1 MVRNFHFRIERNRF
15 VFASINGAE
24 RFLGTACQDEH
35 DEKRNGAGVLSY
47 GHLIANDARGRKLA
61 ARMETNPEGSEI
73 ALVIDDRGATY
84 PIEIDPVTATL
95 EQKLDGGGLKQT
107 NAEFG
112 DAVAIDGNT
121 AIIGAWREDAG
132 QVNQG
137 IIYIFTRS
145 GSTWTN
151 KYSQTTVGQNSQCG
165 WSVAIDD
172 HQERAAVGCPGNN
185 SNTGVM

>member
-1 MVRNFHFRIERNRF
+1 
-15 VFASINGAE
+15 
-24 RFLGTACQDEH
+24 
-35 DEKRNGAGVLSY
+35 
-47 GHLIANDARGRKLA
+47 
-61 ARMETNPEGSEI
+61 ARMETNSEGREI

-145 GSTWTN
+145 GSTWTLV
-151 KYSQTTVGQNSQCG
+151 QTDGGSFANEQCG
-165 WSVAIDD
+165 WSVAIKGN
-172 HQERAAVGCPGNN
+172 RAAYGCPGWPTTAPNYGRAKLLQTSNN
-185 SNTGVM
+185 WSSMSGTFFSPSTIVVGD